1 MRTFTT
7 ATAIAALLAATS
19 ATLPALAQDDE
30 MMTHEEMGQDET
42 MSHDGMMSDDDMMS
56 HDMDDHDGMMSGDM
70 DGQDGMMS
78 DGMMHQDIEA
88 AVADQSR
95 PDEDRMLD
103 VNRHPAEVLAFAGIE
118 HGWRVADLTAG
129 SGYYTRVLSTAVG
142 EEGHVYSHNP
152 SWIADRYPEP
162 NAALGAFAETRE
174 NTTHIVS
181 PIEDFAD
188 GIEAPLDAV
197 MMVLF
202 YHDTAWDETDRA
214 AMNREIYDAL
224 RPGGAYLVIDHHAP
238 EGSGLE
244 HVNTTHRIDAAVVRE
259 EIEAAGFELE
269 AESDMLANPDDPRD
283 ISVFDDSIRR
293 MTDRFVYRFRKPEM

>member
-1 MRTFTT
+1 MRNLIS
-7 ATAIAALLAATS
+7 ATAAAALAAAMFAAVPASARDGGMAGEAMPPNLAA
-19 ATLPALAQDDE
+19 ALA
-30 MMTHEEMGQDET
+30 DET
-42 MSHDGMMSDDDMMS
+42 
-56 HDMDDHDGMMSGDM
+56 
-70 DGQDGMMS
+70 
-78 DGMMHQDIEA
+78 
-88 AVADQSR
+88 R
-95 PDEDRMLD
+95 PEEDRLLD
-103 VNRHPAEVLAFAGIE
+103 VNRHPAEVLLFAGIE

-152 SWIADRYPEP
+152 SWLAERFPEP
-162 NAALGAFAETRE
+162 NDALARFAETRP
-174 NTTHIVS
+174 NITHIVS
-181 PIEDFAD
+181 PIEAFGAP
-188 GIEAPLDAV
+188 IEEPLDAV

-214 AMNREIYDAL
+214 AMNRAIYDAL
-224 RPGGAYLVIDHHAP
+224 RPGGVYLVIDHHAP

-259 EIEAAGFELE
+259 EVEAAGFVLE

-293 MTDRFVYRFRKPEM
+293 MTDRFVYRFRKPAM